1 MAVNYSIG
9 QAFEVIAKGEDVEA
23 IADIARRFPMVA
35 IHCAKLTGVADVA
48 GPLLGAIPA
57 YVSAR
62 KVEKAFKVGASDDVE
77 DVEETETDDE
87 PEEKAEKPAP
97 KKRARKAKAESEPDP
112 AEPEADE
119 SEGGKYDGMNAME
132 LFKECKKRGIKA
144 QPKKTAKF
152 YKDLLEKNDAE
163 GASDGE
169 DEDDDWDI

>member
-62 KVEKAFKVGASDDVE
+62 KVEKAFKAGASDDID
-77 DVEETETDDE
+77 DVEETETE
-87 PEEKAEKPAP
+87 TEEEAEKPAP
-97 KKRARKAKAESEPDP
+97 KKRARKVK
-112 AEPEADE
+112 AEPEPDTAE
-119 SEGGKYDGMNAME
+119 PEGGKYDGMNAME

-163 GASDGE
+163 GASDS
-169 DEDDDWDI
+169 DSDDDDWDI

>member
-9 QAFEVIAKGEDVEA
+9 QAFDVIAKGEDVEA

-62 KVEKAFKVGASDDVE
+62 KVEKAFKVGASEDVE
-77 DVEETETDDE
+77 DAEETEAE
-87 PEEKAEKPAP
+87 PEEETEKPAP
-97 KKRARKAKAESEPDP
+97 KKRARKAKAEPEPDP
-112 AEPEADE
+112 AE

-163 GASDGE
+163 GASNGE

>member
-9 QAFEVIAKGEDVEA
+9 QAFDVIAKGEDVEA

-62 KVEKAFKVGASDDVE
+62 KVEKAFKVGASEDVE
-77 DVEETETDDE
+77 DAEETEAE
-87 PEEKAEKPAP
+87 PEEETEKPAP
-97 KKRARKAKAESEPDP
+97 KKRARKAKAEPEPDP
-112 AEPEADE
+112 AE

>member
-77 DVEETETDDE
+77 DVEEAETEAE
-87 PEEKAEKPAP
+87 PEEEAEKPAP
-97 KKRARKAKAESEPDP
+97 KKRARKPKAEPEPDP
-112 AEPEADE
+112 AEP
-119 SEGGKYDGMNAME
+119 EGGKYDGMNAME

>member
-9 QAFEVIAKGEDVEA
+9 QAFDIIAKGEDVEA

-35 IHCAKLTGVADVA
+35 IHCAKLTGVAEVA

-62 KVEKAFKVGASDDVE
+62 KVEKAFKVGASDDV
-77 DVEETETDDE
+77 DDTEETEAE
-87 PEEKAEKPAP
+87 PEEEAEKPAP
-97 KKRARKAKAESEPDP
+97 KKRARKAKAEPEPDP

>member
-9 QAFEVIAKGEDVEA
+9 QAFDVIAKGEDAEA

-35 IHCAKLTGVADVA
+35 IHCAKLAGVADVA

-77 DVEETETDDE
+77 DAEETETE
-87 PEEKAEKPAP
+87 PEEEAEKPAP
-97 KKRARKAKAESEPDP
+97 KKRTRKAKAEHEPDP
-112 AEPEADE
+112 AEP
-119 SEGGKYDGMNAME
+119 EGGKYDGMNAME

-152 YKDLLEKNDAE
+152 YKNLLEKNDAE

>member
-9 QAFEVIAKGEDVEA
+9 QAFDVIAKGEDVEA

-62 KVEKAFKVGASDDVE
+62 KVEKAFKAGASDDVE
-77 DVEETETDDE
+77 DVEETEAE
-87 PEEKAEKPAP
+87 PEEEAEKPAP
-97 KKRARKAKAESEPDP
+97 KKRARKAKAEPEPDP
-112 AEPEADE
+112 AE

-163 GASDGE
+163 GASDDG
-169 DEDDDWDI
+169 EDDDWDI

>member
-1 MAVNYSIG
+1 MAINYSIG

-62 KVEKAFKVGASDDVE
+62 KVEKAFKVGASEDVE
-77 DVEETETDDE
+77 DTEETEAE
-87 PEEKAEKPAP
+87 PEEEAEKPAP
-97 KKRARKAKAESEPDP
+97 KKRGRKAKAEPEPD
-112 AEPEADE
+112 EPEADE

-152 YKDLLEKNDAE
+152 YKDLLEKNDAK

>member
-9 QAFEVIAKGEDVEA
+9 QAFDVIAKGEDVEA

-35 IHCAKLTGVADVA
+35 IHCAKLAGVADVA

-62 KVEKAFKVGASDDVE
+62 KVEKAFKVGVSDDVE
-77 DVEETETDDE
+77 DAEETEAE
-87 PEEKAEKPAP
+87 PEEEAEKPAP
-97 KKRARKAKAESEPDP
+97 KKRARKAKAEPEPDP
-112 AEPEADE
+112 AEP
-119 SEGGKYDGMNAME
+119 EGGKYDGMNAME

-163 GASDGE
+163 GASDDEG
-169 DEDDDWDI
+169 EDDDWDI

>member
-9 QAFEVIAKGEDVEA
+9 QAFDVIAKGEDVEA

-35 IHCAKLTGVADVA
+35 IHCAKLTGVAEVA

-77 DVEETETDDE
+77 DAEETEAE
-87 PEEKAEKPAP
+87 PEEEAEKPAP
-97 KKRARKAKAESEPDP
+97 KKRARKAKAEPEPDP
-112 AEPEADE
+112 AE

-163 GASDGE
+163 GASDE
-169 DEDDDWDI
+169 DGEDDDWDI

>member
-9 QAFEVIAKGEDVEA
+9 QAFDVIAKGEDVEA

-35 IHCAKLTGVADVA
+35 IHCAKLTGIAEVA

-77 DVEETETDDE
+77 DVEETEAE
-87 PEEKAEKPAP
+87 SEEEAEKPAP
-97 KKRARKAKAESEPDP
+97 KKRARKAKAEPEP
-112 AEPEADE
+112 EPEADE

-163 GASDGE
+163 GASD
-169 DEDDDWDI
+169 DEDDGDDWDI

>member
-9 QAFEVIAKGEDVEA
+9 QAFDVIAKGEDVGA

-35 IHCAKLTGVADVA
+35 IHCAKLAGVADVA

-77 DVEETETDDE
+77 DVEETEAE
-87 PEEKAEKPAP
+87 PEEEAEKPAP
-97 KKRARKAKAESEPDP
+97 KKRARKAKAEPEPDP
-112 AEPEADE
+112 AE

-163 GASDGE
+163 GASDE
-169 DEDDDWDI
+169 DGEDDDWDI

>member
-62 KVEKAFKVGASDDVE
+62 KVEKAFKVGASEDVE
-77 DVEETETDDE
+77 DVEEAETEAE
-87 PEEKAEKPAP
+87 PEEEAEKPAP
-97 KKRARKAKAESEPDP
+97 KKRARKPKAEPEPDP
-112 AEPEADE
+112 AE

>member
-9 QAFEVIAKGEDVEA
+9 QAFDVIAKGEDVEA

-35 IHCAKLTGVADVA
+35 IHCAKLTGVAEVA

-62 KVEKAFKVGASDDVE
+62 KVEKVFKVGASEDVE
-77 DVEETETDDE
+77 DVDDAEEAGEPDE
-87 PEEKAEKPAP
+87 AEKPAP
-97 KKRARKAKAESEPDP
+97 KKRGRKPKAEPEP
-112 AEPEADE
+112 EPEADE

-163 GASDGE
+163 GSSDSE

>member
-1 MAVNYSIG
+1 MVRMAVNYSIG
-9 QAFEVIAKGEDVEA
+9 QAFDVIAKGEDVEA

-77 DVEETETDDE
+77 DVEESEAE
-87 PEEKAEKPAP
+87 PEEEAEKPAP
-97 KKRARKAKAESEPDP
+97 KKRARKAKAEPEPDP
-112 AEPEADE
+112 AE

-163 GASDGE
+163 GASDDG
-169 DEDDDWDI
+169 EDDDWDI

>member
-9 QAFEVIAKGEDVEA
+9 QAFDVIAKGEDVEA

-48 GPLLGAIPA
+48 GSLLGAIPA

-77 DVEETETDDE
+77 DVEETEAE
-87 PEEKAEKPAP
+87 PEEEAEKPAP
-97 KKRARKAKAESEPDP
+97 KKRARKAKAEPEPDP
-112 AEPEADE
+112 AE

-163 GASDGE
+163 GASDDG
-169 DEDDDWDI
+169 EDDDWDI

>member
-9 QAFEVIAKGEDVEA
+9 QAFDVIAKGEDVEA

-35 IHCAKLTGVADVA
+35 IHCAKLAGVADVA

-62 KVEKAFKVGASDDVE
+62 KVEKAFKVGASDDIE
-77 DVEETETDDE
+77 DVEETEAE
-87 PEEKAEKPAP
+87 PEEEAEKPAP
-97 KKRARKAKAESEPDP
+97 KKRARKAKAEPEPDP
-112 AEPEADE
+112 AE

-163 GASDGE
+163 GASDDEG
-169 DEDDDWDI
+169 EDDDWDI

>member
-9 QAFEVIAKGEDVEA
+9 QAFDVIAKGEDVEA

-35 IHCAKLTGVADVA
+35 IHCAKLAGVADVA

-62 KVEKAFKVGASDDVE
+62 KVEKAFKVGNSNDVE
-77 DVEETETDDE
+77 DADESEAE
-87 PEEKAEKPAP
+87 PEEEVEKPAP
-97 KKRARKAKAESEPDP
+97 KKRARKAKAEPEPDP
-112 AEPEADE
+112 AE

-163 GASDGE
+163 GASDG
-169 DEDDDWDI
+169 DGEDDDWDI

>member
-9 QAFEVIAKGEDVEA
+9 QAFDVIAKGEDVEA

-48 GPLLGAIPA
+48 GSLLGAIPA

-62 KVEKAFKVGASDDVE
+62 KVEKAFKVGTSDDVE
-77 DVEETETDDE
+77 DADESEAE
-87 PEEKAEKPAP
+87 PEEEAEKPAP
-97 KKRARKAKAESEPDP
+97 KKRARKAKAEPEPDP
-112 AEPEADE
+112 AE

-163 GASDGE
+163 GASDG
-169 DEDDDWDI
+169 DGEDDDWDI

>member
-9 QAFEVIAKGEDVEA
+9 QAFDVIAKGEDVEA

-35 IHCAKLTGVADVA
+35 IHCAKLASVAEVA

-62 KVEKAFKVGASDDVE
+62 KVEKAFKVGASEDVE
-77 DVEETETDDE
+77 DVEDAEEAGEPDET
-87 PEEKAEKPAP
+87 EKPAP
-97 KKRARKAKAESEPDP
+97 KKRGRKPKAEPEP
-112 AEPEADE
+112 EPEADE

-163 GASDGE
+163 GASDGD

>member
-9 QAFEVIAKGEDVEA
+9 QAFDVIAKGEDVEA

-35 IHCAKLTGVADVA
+35 IHCAKLTGVAEVA

-62 KVEKAFKVGASDDVE
+62 KVEKAFKVGASEDVE
-77 DVEETETDDE
+77 DVDDAEEAGEPDE
-87 PEEKAEKPAP
+87 AEKPAP
-97 KKRARKAKAESEPDP
+97 KKRGRKPKAEP
-112 AEPEADE
+112 EPEADE

-163 GASDGE
+163 GSSDSE

>member
-9 QAFEVIAKGEDVEA
+9 QAFDVIAKGEDVEA

-77 DVEETETDDE
+77 DAEETEAEPDE
-87 PEEKAEKPAP
+87 EAEKPAP
-97 KKRARKAKAESEPDP
+97 KKRARKAKAEPEPDP
-112 AEPEADE
+112 AEP
-119 SEGGKYDGMNAME
+119 EGGKYDGMNAME

>member
-9 QAFEVIAKGEDVEA
+9 QAFDVIAKGEDVEA

-62 KVEKAFKVGASDDVE
+62 KVEKAFKVGASEDVE
-77 DVEETETDDE
+77 DAEETEAE
-87 PEEKAEKPAP
+87 PEEEKPAP
-97 KKRARKAKAESEPDP
+97 KKRARKAKAEPEPDP
-112 AEPEADE
+112 AE

-163 GASDGE
+163 GASDG
-169 DEDDDWDI
+169 DGEDDDWDI

>member
-1 MAVNYSIG
+1 MVRMAVNYSIG
-9 QAFEVIAKGEDVEA
+9 QAFDVIAKGEDVEA

-35 IHCAKLTGVADVA
+35 IHCAKLAGVADVA

-62 KVEKAFKVGASDDVE
+62 KVEKAFKVGASEDVE
-77 DVEETETDDE
+77 DVEETEAE
-87 PEEKAEKPAP
+87 PEEEAEKPAP
-97 KKRARKAKAESEPDP
+97 KKRARKAKAEPEPDP
-112 AEPEADE
+112 AE

>member
-35 IHCAKLTGVADVA
+35 IHCAKLTGVAEVA

-77 DVEETETDDE
+77 DAEETEAE
-87 PEEKAEKPAP
+87 PEEEAEKPAP
-97 KKRARKAKAESEPDP
+97 KKRARKAKAEPEPDP
-112 AEPEADE
+112 AEADE
-119 SEGGKYDGMNAME
+119 PEGGKYDGMNAME

>member
-9 QAFEVIAKGEDVEA
+9 QAFDVIAKGEDVEA

-48 GPLLGAIPA
+48 GSLLGAIPS

-62 KVEKAFKVGASDDVE
+62 KVEKAFKIGASDDVE
-77 DVEETETDDE
+77 DAEETEAET
-87 PEEKAEKPAP
+87 EEEAEKPAP
-97 KKRARKAKAESEPDP
+97 KKRARKAKAEPEPDA
-112 AEPEADE
+112 AEPE
-119 SEGGKYDGMNAME
+119 SGKYDGMNAME

-163 GASDGE
+163 GASDDEG
-169 DEDDDWDI
+169 EDDDWDI

>member
-9 QAFEVIAKGEDVEA
+9 QAFDVIAKGEDVEA

-35 IHCAKLTGVADVA
+35 IHCAKLTGVAEVA
-48 GPLLGAIPA
+48 GQLLGAIPA

-77 DVEETETDDE
+77 DVEETEAE
-87 PEEKAEKPAP
+87 PEEEAEKPAP
-97 KKRARKAKAESEPDP
+97 KKRARKAKAEPEPDP
-112 AEPEADE
+112 AE

>member
-9 QAFEVIAKGEDVEA
+9 QAFDVIAKGEDVEA

-35 IHCAKLTGVADVA
+35 IHCAKLTGVAEVA

-62 KVEKAFKVGASDDVE
+62 KVEKAFKVGASEDVE
-77 DVEETETDDE
+77 DAEETEAE
-87 PEEKAEKPAP
+87 PEEEAEKPAP
-97 KKRARKAKAESEPDP
+97 KKRARKVKAEPEPDP
-112 AEPEADE
+112 AE

-152 YKDLLEKNDAE
+152 YKDLLEKNDTE

>member
-9 QAFEVIAKGEDVEA
+9 QAFDVIAKGEDVEA

-35 IHCAKLTGVADVA
+35 IHCAKLTGVAEVA

-62 KVEKAFKVGASDDVE
+62 KVEKAFKAGASDDVE
-77 DVEETETDDE
+77 DVEETEAE
-87 PEEKAEKPAP
+87 PEEEAEKPAP
-97 KKRARKAKAESEPDP
+97 KKRARKAKAEPEPDP
-112 AEPEADE
+112 AE

>member
-1 MAVNYSIG
+1 MVRMAVNYSIG
-9 QAFEVIAKGEDVEA
+9 QAFDVIAKGEDVEA

-35 IHCAKLTGVADVA
+35 IHCAKLTGVAEVA

-77 DVEETETDDE
+77 DVEETEAE
-87 PEEKAEKPAP
+87 PEEEAEKPAP
-97 KKRARKAKAESEPDP
+97 KKRARKAKAEPEP
-112 AEPEADE
+112 EVEADE
-119 SEGGKYDGMNAME
+119 PEGGKYDGMNAME

-163 GASDGE
+163 GASDDDG
-169 DEDDDWDI
+169 EDDDWDI

>member
-35 IHCAKLTGVADVA
+35 IHCAKLTGVAEVA

-62 KVEKAFKVGASDDVE
+62 KVEKAFKVGASE
-77 DVEETETDDE
+77 DVDDAEETETEAE
-87 PEEKAEKPAP
+87 PEEEAEKPAP
-97 KKRARKAKAESEPDP
+97 KKRARKAKAEP
-112 AEPEADE
+112 EPEPEPDE

>member
-9 QAFEVIAKGEDVEA
+9 QAFDVIAKGEDVEA

-35 IHCAKLTGVADVA
+35 IHCAKLAGVADVA

-77 DVEETETDDE
+77 DAEETEAE
-87 PEEKAEKPAP
+87 PEEEAEKPAP
-97 KKRARKAKAESEPDP
+97 KKRARKAKAEPEPDP
-112 AEPEADE
+112 AE

-163 GASDGE
+163 GASDE
-169 DEDDDWDI
+169 DGEDDDWDI

>member
-9 QAFEVIAKGEDVEA
+9 QAFDVIAKGEDVEA

-35 IHCAKLTGVADVA
+35 IHCAKLTGVAEVA

-62 KVEKAFKVGASDDVE
+62 KVEKAFKAGASDDVE
-77 DVEETETDDE
+77 DVEETEAE
-87 PEEKAEKPAP
+87 PEEEAEKPAP
-97 KKRARKAKAESEPDP
+97 KKRARKAKAEPEPDP
-112 AEPEADE
+112 AE

-163 GASDGE
+163 GTSDG
-169 DEDDDWDI
+169 DGEDDDWDI

>member
-9 QAFEVIAKGEDVEA
+9 QAFDVIAKGEDVEA

-35 IHCAKLTGVADVA
+35 IHCAKLAGVADVA

-77 DVEETETDDE
+77 DVEETEAE
-87 PEEKAEKPAP
+87 PEEEAEKPAP
-97 KKRARKAKAESEPDP
+97 KKRARKAKAEPEPDP
-112 AEPEADE
+112 AE

-163 GASDGE
+163 GASDE
-169 DEDDDWDI
+169 DGEDDDWDI

>member
-1 MAVNYSIG
+1 MVRMAVNYSIG
-9 QAFEVIAKGEDVEA
+9 QAFDVIAKGEDVEA

-62 KVEKAFKVGASDDVE
+62 KVEKAFKVGASEDVE
-77 DVEETETDDE
+77 DAEETEAE
-87 PEEKAEKPAP
+87 PEEEKPAP
-97 KKRARKAKAESEPDP
+97 KKRARKAKAEPEPDP
-112 AEPEADE
+112 AE

-163 GASDGE
+163 GASDG
-169 DEDDDWDI
+169 DGEDDDWDI

>member
-9 QAFEVIAKGEDVEA
+9 QAFDVIAKGEDVEA

-35 IHCAKLTGVADVA
+35 IHCAKLAGVADVA

-77 DVEETETDDE
+77 DAEETEAE
-87 PEEKAEKPAP
+87 PEEEAEKPAP
-97 KKRARKAKAESEPDP
+97 KKRARKAKAEPESDP
-112 AEPEADE
+112 AE

-163 GASDGE
+163 GASDG
-169 DEDDDWDI
+169 DGEDDDWDI

>member
-35 IHCAKLTGVADVA
+35 IHCAKLTGVAEVA

-77 DVEETETDDE
+77 DAEETEAE
-87 PEEKAEKPAP
+87 PEEEAEKPAP
-97 KKRARKAKAESEPDP
+97 KKRARKVKAEPEPDP
-112 AEPEADE
+112 AEADE
-119 SEGGKYDGMNAME
+119 PEGGKYDGMNAME

>member
-9 QAFEVIAKGEDVEA
+9 QAFDVIAKGEDVEA

-35 IHCAKLTGVADVA
+35 IHCAKLTGVAEVA

-62 KVEKAFKVGASDDVE
+62 KVEKAFKVGASDDIE
-77 DVEETETDDE
+77 DTEETEAE
-87 PEEKAEKPAP
+87 HEEEAEKPAP
-97 KKRARKAKAESEPDP
+97 KKRARKAKAEPEPDP
-112 AEPEADE
+112 AESEADE
-119 SEGGKYDGMNAME
+119 SEGSKYDGMNAME

-163 GASDGE
+163 GASDE
-169 DEDDDWDI
+169 DSEDDDWDI

>member
-9 QAFEVIAKGEDVEA
+9 QAFDVIAKGEDVEA

-35 IHCAKLTGVADVA
+35 IHCAKLTGVAEVA

-62 KVEKAFKVGASDDVE
+62 KVEKAFKVGASEDVE
-77 DVEETETDDE
+77 DAEETEAE
-87 PEEKAEKPAP
+87 PEEEAEKPAP
-97 KKRARKAKAESEPDP
+97 KKRARKAKAEPEP
-112 AEPEADE
+112 EFEADE
-119 SEGGKYDGMNAME
+119 PEGGKYDGMNAME

-152 YKDLLEKNDAE
+152 YKDLLEKNDVE
-163 GASDGE
+163 GASDG
-169 DEDDDWDI
+169 DGEDDDWDI